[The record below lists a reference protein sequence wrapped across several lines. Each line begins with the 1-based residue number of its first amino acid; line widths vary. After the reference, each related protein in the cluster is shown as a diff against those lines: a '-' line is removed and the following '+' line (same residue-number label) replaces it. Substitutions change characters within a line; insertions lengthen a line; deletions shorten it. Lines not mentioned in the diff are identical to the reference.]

1 MRNLRIVCIGLLV
14 LLWLGCG
21 GEPRT
26 LSYSV
31 KGQTFELMGP
41 LFAGPNTGQ
50 ATFSPDLSATLQ
62 GADATTD
69 DLVDVKLSQATL
81 RMPPGQTFEGI
92 NEIVLN
98 LVADEADM
106 IQAAVLN
113 PVPQDRSEVSLTVS
127 DEAELLKIFQQ
138 SKAYFVVDLGLAND
152 MDTSV
157 VVMGDFTFD
166 VLVD

>member
-1 MRNLRIVCIGLLV
+1 MRNLWTVCIGLMAW
-14 LLWLGCG
+14 LWLGCG

-31 KGQTFELMGP
+31 EGQTFELMGP

-50 ATFSPDLSATLQ
+50 VTFSPDLSATLQ
-62 GADATTD
+62 AANATAD
-69 DLVDVKLSQATL
+69 DLEDVKLSKAIL
-81 RMPPGQTFEGI
+81 SMPPGQTFEGI
-92 NEIVLN
+92 NEIVLS
-98 LVADEADM
+98 LVADEAEM
-106 IQAAVLN
+106 VQAAVLN

-127 DEAELLKIFQQ
+127 EEAELLKIFQQ
-138 SKAYFVVDLGLAND
+138 PEAYLVVDLGLAND

-157 VVMGDFTFD
+157 VVMGDFKFN